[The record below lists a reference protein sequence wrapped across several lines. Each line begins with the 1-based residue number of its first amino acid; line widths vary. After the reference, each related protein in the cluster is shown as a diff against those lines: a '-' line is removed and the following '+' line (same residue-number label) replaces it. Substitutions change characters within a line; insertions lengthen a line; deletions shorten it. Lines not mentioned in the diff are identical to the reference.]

1 MDLIDLSTNQ
11 SFKADDA
18 MHRAN
23 NAVIMQTEQ
32 LGRIEAL
39 EEELRSSKVK
49 VIKMEQ
55 KMTEQD
61 RVIAQLVGDNLDHLQ
76 DNMRLTAH
84 INSSNAHLEQ
94 MEHRLG
100 QVGSVVMGFLEG
112 RLEGLMEEELEGTE
126 SSLSS
131 DQGTSGASGEDRGV
145 QASGEDNRD
154 DGVSPPESTRRVDS
168 PMPPTTGL
176 IASME
181 RDAEE
186 AGLGGWFNGNL
197 EDVPESWSGSN
208 SGASAS
214 QDQVGVTLLTTI
226 GGRTLPNPVRVP
238 DNMVHSAV
246 LTTLMEGPVRP
257 WQCLVWSE
265 TSPPRYSRDL
275 LDDHT
280 SHPGGVLLQ
289 VGPSLIDIDGEF
301 RGDGFVEETEENEG
315 GDVSVE

>member
-1 MDLIDLSTNQ
+1 
-11 SFKADDA
+11 
-18 MHRAN
+18 MHRTN

-39 EEELRSSKVK
+39 EEELRSSKAKMVE
-49 VIKMEQ
+49 MEQ

-84 INSSNAHLEQ
+84 INSSNERLSQ

-112 RLEGLMEEELEGTE
+112 RLESLMEEEREEEET
-126 SSLSS
+126 SSSS
-131 DQGTSGASGEDRGV
+131 SSGAETSGASGDGP
-145 QASGEDNRD
+145 DNQGGD
-154 DGVSPPESTRRVDS
+154 KDNVVVGVSRQGSMRGES
-168 PMPPTTGL
+168 PMPPMQGL
-176 IASME
+176 IALME

-186 AGLGGWFNGNL
+186 AGLGGWFNGNP

-208 SGASAS
+208 SVASAS
-214 QDQVGVTLLTTI
+214 QDRVGMTLLTTI

-238 DNMVHSAV
+238 DNLVHPAV
-246 LTTLMEGPVRP
+246 LTSLMEGPVRP

-265 TSPPRYSRDL
+265 ESPPRYNQDL
-275 LDDHT
+275 PDDHT
-280 SHPGGVLLQ
+280 SRPGGVLLQ
-289 VGPSLIDIDGEF
+289 VGPSLIDIDREY
-301 RGDGFVEETEENEG
+301 RGGGLVEEEEENEG